1 VSFEIVLSATKVLEG
16 GDKVSFLQTE
26 VFCRVEATHKSLQI
40 NPLSLNFQHLAYIFP
55 VKIDLCFKGI
65 LPATHAL
72 QVRDRICL
80 HQIELFS

>member
-1 VSFEIVLSATKVLEG
+1 
-16 GDKVSFLQTE
+16 
-26 VFCRVEATHKSLQI
+26 
-40 NPLSLNFQHLAYIFP
+40 LNFQHLAYIFP

-80 HQIELFS
+80 HQIGLFS